1 MLTIRDPTD
10 IHSIPDPAVRRLV
23 QRRWS
28 EVINGQPYDLETHGE
43 MIVVQPGDTADSIER
58 YSHLPIF
65 SNPFDDARFPDPEFV
80 PVCEALEEHAACYEM
95 VFIFTDDGA
104 GTSLFIPKRPDID
117 PELLALCA
125 TFSEPAPELTSV

>member
-23 QRRWS
+23 QRRWA
-28 EVINGQPYDLETHGE
+28 EVINGQPYDLDTHGE
-43 MIVVQPGDTADSIER
+43 MIVVQPGDNAADLEKRSG
-58 YSHLPIF
+58 LPVF

-80 PVCEALEEHAACYEM
+80 PVCEALEEHVACYEM
-95 VFIFTDDGA
+95 VFIFSDDGA
-104 GTSLFIPKRPDID
+104 GTTLFIPKHHGVD

-125 TFSEPAPELTSV
+125 TFSEPAPELTSA